1 MSVEDSAGGF
11 LGVGGRGRRA
21 ASAGCQNVQDAE
33 IDSSSV
39 AASSAKPHVT
49 QRSLWAASVPCRQFK
64 TFQDDPS
71 IPVLG
76 SEGKQNKTGSQTILG
91 EGQESEKL
99 MPMLSSNEK
108 EERT

>member
-1 MSVEDSAGGF
+1 MEDSAGGF

-49 QRSLWAASVPCRQFK
+49 QRSLWAASVPCRQYK

-76 SEGKQNKTGSQTILG
+76 SEGKLNRLTDTSRGGSG
-91 EGQESEKL
+91 K
-99 MPMLSSNEK
+99 
-108 EERT
+108 